1 MNYYFLVNESLQSI
15 RLDLKLV
22 DVIRYSSCYRYNQ
35 QFYLMIISDKVLPA
49 QFVKYD
55 LSYHADDAMLLH
67 WAWAELTQ
75 DIAFIDYESRAVSKL
90 NFTVLKN
97 NHQTFIREYR
107 PLGEVMLIINQTPDS
122 FSDGNLWSDLSEIY
136 QHIEAALLAGVSV
149 IDVGGESTKP
159 NAISLSVADEISRLE
174 PVINLLLELK
184 NRYRFRISL
193 DSYKPQTIEFFL
205 SKIDIV
211 NDVSGAL
218 PADLLKK
225 INEAHVSYVFM
236 HSLTV
241 PANPLVN
248 IPADINPCD
257 EIYAWAKNKLEELYA
272 LGFKK
277 EQLIFDMGIGFN
289 KTEAQA
295 WYLLRN
301 VRKFHQLDVEILVG
315 HSRKRFMNKVTDVD
329 YSKRD
334 LHSAMIANFLLT
346 ERVDY
351 IRTHN
356 YKQLTIATHIYN
368 QLI

>member
-1 MNYYFLVNESLQSI
+1 MNYYFLVNESLQAI
-15 RLDLKLV
+15 RLDLKPV
-22 DVIRYSSCYRYNQ
+22 EIIRYSSCYRYNQ
-35 QFYLMIISDKVLPA
+35 QFYVMIISDEVLTAP
-49 QFVKYD
+49 FVKYD

-75 DIAFIDYESRAVSKL
+75 DIAFIDYESRGVNGL
-90 NFTVLKN
+90 NCTVLEN

-107 PLGEVMLIINQTPDS
+107 QLGDVMLIINQTPDS
-122 FSDGNLWSDLSEIY
+122 FSDGNLFGDFNEIY
-136 QHIEAALLAGVSV
+136 QHIEAALLAGVSI

-159 NAISLSVADEISRLE
+159 NAVSLSTADEIARLK
-174 PVINLLLELK
+174 PVINILLELK
-184 NRYRFRISL
+184 TRYKFQISL
-193 DSYKPQTIEFFL
+193 DSYRPQTIEFFL
-205 SKIDIV
+205 DKIDIV

-218 PADLLKK
+218 SADILKK
-225 INEAHVSYVFM
+225 INEAGVSYVFM

-248 IPADINPCD
+248 IPVDTNPCD
-257 EIYAWAKNKLEELYA
+257 EIYTWAENKL
-272 LGFKK
+272 

-301 VRKFHQLDVEILVG
+301 VRKFHKLDVEILVG
-315 HSRKRFMNKVTDVD
+315 HSRKRFMNKITSLD
-329 YSKRD
+329 YSQRD

-351 IRTHN
+351 IRTHD
-356 YKQLTIATHIYN
+356 YKQLTTASHIYN